1 MKKKQI
7 GIVAL
12 GAAIA
17 GAGYCIYKFVKRV
30 NSEEELLEALEK
42 EFEDDEDFEDEM
54 EDEMED
60 ELDEDLFEQMQDNFH
75 TSTDVDFE
83 GFMGRPG
90 AKGRSGCACEHCKQV
105 KTETPVE
112 KTETE
117 EEELVP
123 DTRCFSQDGKPVM
136 RPKSE
141 VEKELADAQ
150 EEMTEESVDEGD
162 EDANCKD
169 ALESDLTDDG
179 FEDVP
184 ENMEVPFEEEIPA
197 EPYAFDTALQ
207 ECENAVSSDEL
218 K

>member
-1 MKKKQI
+1 MKKKQM

-54 EDEMED
+54 EDEM
-60 ELDEDLFEQMQDNFH
+60 QDNFQP
-75 TSTDVDFE
+75 STDVDFE
-83 GFMGRPG
+83 RFMGRAG
-90 AKGRSGCACEHCKQV
+90 ANGHAGCACGHCQQV

-117 EEELVP
+117 EEEFVP
-123 DTRCFSQDGKPVM
+123 DMRCFTQDGKPVM

-150 EEMTEESVDEGD
+150 EEMTEEFVDEVD
-162 EDANCKD
+162 EDINGKD

-184 ENMEVPFEEEIPA
+184 EDMEVPFEEEILM
-197 EPYAFDTALQ
+197 ESDAFDTALQ
-207 ECENAVSSDEL
+207 ECENAASNEDVT

>member
-60 ELDEDLFEQMQDNFH
+60 ELDENLFEQMQDNFH
-75 TSTDVDFE
+75 TSTDVDLE

-90 AKGRSGCACEHCKQV
+90 EKGRSGCACEYCQQV

-123 DTRCFSQDGKPVM
+123 DTRCFTQDGKPVM

-150 EEMTEESVDEGD
+150 EEMTEEFVDEVD
-162 EDANCKD
+162 EDINGTD

-184 ENMEVPFEEEIPA
+184 EDMEVPFEEEILA
-197 EPYAFDTALQ
+197 ESDAFDTALQ

>member
-1 MKKKQI
+1 MKKKQM

-42 EFEDDEDFEDEM
+42 EFEDDEDFENEM
-54 EDEMED
+54 EDEM
-60 ELDEDLFEQMQDNFH
+60 QDNFQP
-75 TSTDVDFE
+75 STDVDFE
-83 GFMGRPG
+83 RFMGRAG
-90 AKGRSGCACEHCKQV
+90 ANGHAGCACGHCQQV

-123 DTRCFSQDGKPVM
+123 DTRCFTQDGKPVM

-150 EEMTEESVDEGD
+150 EEMTEESVDEVD
-162 EDANCKD
+162 EDENCKN

-184 ENMEVPFEEEIPA
+184 KDMDIPFEEEEISA
-197 EPYAFDTALQ
+197 EPDAFDTALQ

>member
-1 MKKKQI
+1 M

-54 EDEMED
+54 EDEM
-60 ELDEDLFEQMQDNFH
+60 QDNFQP
-75 TSTDVDFE
+75 STDVDFE
-83 GFMGRPG
+83 RFMGRAG
-90 AKGRSGCACEHCKQV
+90 ANGHAGCACGHCQQV
-105 KTETPVE
+105 KTETSVE

-123 DTRCFSQDGKPVM
+123 DTRCFTQDGKPVM

-150 EEMTEESVDEGD
+150 EEMTEESVDEVD
-162 EDANCKD
+162 EDENCKN

-184 ENMEVPFEEEIPA
+184 KDMDIPFKEEEISA
-197 EPYAFDTALQ
+197 EPDAFDTALQ

>member
-7 GIVAL
+7 GLVAL

-17 GAGYCIYKFVKRV
+17 GAGYCIYKCVKRV

-42 EFEDDEDFEDEM
+42 EFADDEDFEDEM
-54 EDEMED
+54 EDEM
-60 ELDEDLFEQMQDNFH
+60 DEDLFEQMQDNLQ

-83 GFMGRPG
+83 RCMGRAG
-90 AKGRSGCACEHCKQV
+90 ANGHTGCACGHCQQV

-112 KTETE
+112 KTDIE

-123 DTRCFSQDGKPVM
+123 DTRCFTQDGQPVM

-150 EEMTEESVDEGD
+150 EEMTEESVDEVD
-162 EDANCKD
+162 EDINGTD

-184 ENMEVPFEEEIPA
+184 EDMKVPFEEEILA
-197 EPYAFDTALQ
+197 ESDAFDTALQ
-207 ECENAVSSDEL
+207 ECENAVSNEDVI

>member
-7 GIVAL
+7 GLVAL

-54 EDEMED
+54 EDEM
-60 ELDEDLFEQMQDNFH
+60 DEDLFEQMQDNFH
-75 TSTDVDFE
+75 TSTDVDLE

-90 AKGRSGCACEHCKQV
+90 EKGRSGCTCEHCQQV
-105 KTETPVE
+105 KTETLVE

-117 EEELVP
+117 EDELVP
-123 DTRCFSQDGKPVM
+123 DYRCFSQDGKPVM

-150 EEMTEESVDEGD
+150 EEMTEEFVDEVD
-162 EDANCKD
+162 EDINGKD

-184 ENMEVPFEEEIPA
+184 EDMEVPFEEEILM
-197 EPYAFDTALQ
+197 ESDAFDTALQ
-207 ECENAVSSDEL
+207 ECENAAYNEDVT